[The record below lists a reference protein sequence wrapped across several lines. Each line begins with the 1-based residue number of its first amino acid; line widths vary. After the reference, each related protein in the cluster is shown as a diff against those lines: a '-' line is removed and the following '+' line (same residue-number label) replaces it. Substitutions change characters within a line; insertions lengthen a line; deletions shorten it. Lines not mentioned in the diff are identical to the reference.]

1 MDRFVVQLEGRHEE
15 VIRRRS
21 LESAATMKEQGTTIK
36 RCKDK
41 PQSQV
46 FLYNI
51 LQAYERYPGEKTDG
65 QLVRLPSQSPHT
77 SVFNMHCNQA
87 ESNNSVVRSVDYDP
101 NQASLGGETF
111 VLLAVV
117 TDAEDGVNEG
127 ADGVE
132 HMSVILIVIVCM
144 KCLQDMWPQVS
155 RDEA

>member
-36 RCKDK
+36 RCKHK

-46 FLYNI
+46 VLYNI

-65 QLVRLPSQSPHT
+65 QLVWLPSQPPNT
-77 SVFNMHCNQA
+77 SVFNIYCNQG
-87 ESNNSVVRSVDYDP
+87 ECNNSVRSVDYDP

-132 HMSVILIVIVCM
+132 HMSVILIVM
-144 KCLQDMWPQVS
+144 
-155 RDEA
+155 